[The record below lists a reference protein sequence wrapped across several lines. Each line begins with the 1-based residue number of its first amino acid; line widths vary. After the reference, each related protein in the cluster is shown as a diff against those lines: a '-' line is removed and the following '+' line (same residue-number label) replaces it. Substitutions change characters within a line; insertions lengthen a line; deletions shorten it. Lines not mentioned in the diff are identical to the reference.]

1 MIDHHFYMWIVCS
14 IIGYLNVFL
23 ICYMWNM
30 QELSAIVPAKEKQ
43 TIIKTAITKVESTN
57 WWYSMSSF
65 ISFYPLKMFRLLAL
79 VFIYLSFLFFFSLS
93 DLNRSPIL
101 LVFMFLL
108 TPFWAFWQFR
118 AAIQLQ
124 FDFHRAI
131 YNLGTVLVC
140 FSTDLTLHEV
150 QFLDLCTKCQHEINC
165 VDSMG

>member
-1 MIDHHFYMWIVCS
+1 MISNDHRDFKGS
-14 IIGYLNVFL
+14 QRF
-23 ICYMWNM
+23 
-30 QELSAIVPAKEKQ
+30 
-43 TIIKTAITKVESTN
+43 TKDHENNES
-57 WWYSMSSF
+57 
-65 ISFYPLKMFRLLAL
+65 
-79 VFIYLSFLFFFSLS
+79 FIYLSFFFYNS
-93 DLNRSPIL
+93 DLKGSPIP
-101 LVFMFLL
+101 LVFKFIL
-108 TPFWAFWQFR
+108 TPFWVIWQFR